1 MLPCL
6 AICGPDK
13 ALYIYIYIYFSL
25 VINSNTVT
33 SIIMSVKYLLQ
44 FIFLH
49 HFNKM
54 GFKQKSKSGT
64 NETNQIVS

>member
-1 MLPCL
+1 
-6 AICGPDK
+6 
-13 ALYIYIYIYFSL
+13 
-25 VINSNTVT
+25 
-33 SIIMSVKYLLQ
+33 MSVKYLLQ